1 MKRDKPDSLGFYWSS
16 VGNTVDAEESAVA
29 ANSLSSIVL
38 HGLRCGMAGLLVVM
52 MAVPGEMFAQSKDVP
67 MAQAS
72 TKNAQSKVEGD
83 ERILQALGR
92 FTYGPRAGDL
102 ERVRAM
108 GLNAWFSQQ
117 LNPAKIDDSALEAR
131 LEAYPAMRLSLP
143 QLMERYPT
151 QGMVRATM
159 NGRGPGIPGGEA
171 EKAIYADQMAR
182 QQDKKKGKNP
192 DDMADDVAPL
202 PQEQAAAILAMP
214 PDKRFSALCRMKP
227 QQLRQLRQSLDR
239 DQKEHLTDG
248 FTAQQVEMLAAFNSP
263 QGVVAAEVVQTKLLR
278 DIYSERQLNEVMTD
292 FWLNHFN
299 VYMKKSQQAPYYI
312 ASYEHDVIRPRAL
325 GHFEDLLVAVASSP
339 AMMNYLDNSLS
350 VGPRSEFA
358 NRPARNTKNAKRP
371 DGLNENYARELMELH
386 TVGVNGGYT
395 QKDVT
400 EVAKVFTGWTVGG
413 KRNLRVDSYSRR
425 PWMVMQENGA
435 EQVVPEFDWT
445 RHEPGS
451 KVVMGVTIKEGGEKE
466 GMQVLHM
473 LATSP
478 KTAQFIS
485 TKLAV
490 RFVSDDPPQAM
501 VDRMAKTF
509 LSTNGD
515 IRRVLMAMINS
526 PEFWSREAYRAK
538 VKTPQDFVVSAVR
551 ASGAEVESPGA
562 LVNVIADLGMPL
574 YGMQT
579 PNGYSMKADPWNNTA
594 SLVERMNFAL
604 ALSSNRVAGVTTDW
618 TTVLGNQSGTL
629 TPEAKEAKLED
640 RLLHI
645 AVGERTRQ
653 TILTQISTDAEQ
665 QEASL
670 KQVAVKDRKRDPLAV
685 VAGKAWR
692 PEEMS
697 GIDSQSALA
706 AGLLFG
712 SPEFQR
718 R

>member
-1 MKRDKPDSLGFYWSS
+1 M
-16 VGNTVDAEESAVA
+16 
-29 ANSLSSIVL
+29 ANSLSSIAL
-38 HGLRCGMAGLLVVM
+38 RSLRCGMAGLLVAVM
-52 MAVPGEMFAQSKDVP
+52 AAPGEIFAQHMNAP
-67 MAQAS
+67 MIPA
-72 TKNAQSKVEGD
+72 KNSQGKVEGD
-83 ERILQALGR
+83 EKILHALDR

-108 GLNAWFSQQ
+108 GLKAWFSQQ
-117 LNPAKIDDSALEAR
+117 LNPAGIDDRALEER
-131 LEAYPAMRLSLP
+131 LAAYPAMRLSLP
-143 QLMERYPT
+143 QLMEMYPT

-159 NGRGPGIPGGEA
+159 NGRGPGVPSGEA
-171 EKAIYADQMAR
+171 ERAIYADQMAR
-182 QQDKKKGKNP
+182 QQDKKKGKNS
-192 DDMADDVAPL
+192 DDMSDDVPRL
-202 PQEQAAAILAMP
+202 PQEQTEAILALP

-227 QQLRQLRQSLDR
+227 QQLRQLRQSLNR
-239 DQKEHLTDG
+239 DQGEHLTDG
-248 FTAQQVEMLAAFNSP
+248 FTAQQIEMLAAFNSP

-299 VYMKKSQQAPYYI
+299 VYIRKSQQAPYYI
-312 ASYEHDVIRPRAL
+312 ASYERDVIRPRAL
-325 GHFEDLLVAVASSP
+325 GRFEDLLVAVASSP

-350 VGPRSEFA
+350 VGPRSQFA
-358 NRPARNTKNAKRP
+358 NRPARNDKHP

-413 KRNLRVDSYSRR
+413 KRNIRVEAYSRWPQMAMR
-425 PWMVMQENGA
+425 ENGA
-435 EQVVPEFDWT
+435 EQVVSEFDWT

-466 GMQVLHM
+466 GLQVLHM

-501 VDRMAKTF
+501 VDRMARAF
-509 LSTNGD
+509 MSTNGD
-515 IRRVLMAMINS
+515 IRRVLLAMINS
-526 PEFWSREAYRAK
+526 PEFWSSESYRAK
-538 VKTPQDFVVSAVR
+538 VKTPQDFVASAVR

-618 TTVLGNQSGTL
+618 ASVLGNQGGTL
-629 TPEAKEAKLED
+629 TPEAKEARLED
-640 RLLHI
+640 ELLHV

-670 KQVAVKDRKRDPLAV
+670 KQVTVKDRKRDPLAV
-685 VAGKAWR
+685 VTGKAWR
-692 PEEMS
+692 SENMS
-697 GIDSQSALA
+697 GIDSESALA

>member
-1 MKRDKPDSLGFYWSS
+1 MASD
-16 VGNTVDAEESAVA
+16 
-29 ANSLSSIVL
+29 SLSSIAL
-38 HGLRCGMAGLLVVM
+38 RSLRCTIAGLLVVTT
-52 MAVPGEMFAQSKDVP
+52 ATPAELIAQGRDESISSAKV
-67 MAQAS
+67 AQG
-72 TKNAQSKVEGD
+72 KVEGD
-83 ERILQALGR
+83 EKILHALDR

-108 GLNAWFSQQ
+108 GLNAWFNQQ
-117 LNPAKIDDSALEAR
+117 LDPSRIDESALEAR

-143 QLMERYPT
+143 QLIERYPT
-151 QGMVRATM
+151 QGMVRASM
-159 NGRGPGIPGGEA
+159 NGRGSGIPGGEA
-171 EKAIYADQMAR
+171 ERAIYADQMAR
-182 QQDKKKGKNP
+182 QQDKKNGKNLE
-192 DDMADDVAPL
+192 DMADDIPL
-202 PQEQAAAILAMP
+202 LSPEQTAAILAMP
-214 PDKRFSALCRMKP
+214 ADKRFSALCRMNP
-227 QQLRQLRQSLDR
+227 QQLKQLRQSLNL

-248 FTAQQVEMLAAFNSP
+248 FTPQQIEVLAAFNSP

-299 VYMKKSQQAPYYI
+299 VYMRKSQQTPYYI
-312 ASYEHDVIRPRAL
+312 ASYERDIIRPRAL
-325 GHFEDLLVAVASSP
+325 GNFEDLLVAVASSP

-358 NRPARNTKNAKRP
+358 NRPSRNANAKRP

-386 TVGVNGGYT
+386 TIGVNGGYT

-413 KRNLRVDSYSRR
+413 KRSLRLDANMRTR
-425 PWMVMQENGA
+425 IIMQENGA
-435 EQVVPEFDWT
+435 EQVVPEFDWSK
-445 RHEPGS
+445 HEPGS
-451 KVVMGVTIKEGGEKE
+451 KFVMGVTIKESGEKE
-466 GMQVLHM
+466 GLQVLHM

-478 KTAQFIS
+478 KTARFIS

-501 VDRMAKTF
+501 VDRMTKTF
-509 LSTNGD
+509 TDTHGD
-515 IRRVLMAMINS
+515 IRHVLLAMINS

-551 ASGAEVESPGA
+551 ASGAEVQSPGA

-579 PNGYSMKADPWNNTA
+579 PNGYSMKADSWNNTA

-618 TTVLGNQSGTL
+618 VAVLENQGGTM
-629 TPEAKEAKLED
+629 TPDAKEAKLED
-640 RLLHI
+640 KLLHI
-645 AVGERTRQ
+645 MVGERTRQ
-653 TILTQISTDAEQ
+653 TILTQISADAEQ

-670 KQVAVKDRKRDPLAV
+670 RQVTIRDRKRDALAV
-685 VAGKAWR
+685 VSGKAWR
-692 PEEMS
+692 PEDMS
-697 GIDSQSALA
+697 GIDSESALA

>member
-1 MKRDKPDSLGFYWSS
+1 MAS
-16 VGNTVDAEESAVA
+16 
-29 ANSLSSIVL
+29 SLSSIAL
-38 HGLRCGMAGLLVVM
+38 RSLRCGTAGLLAMM
-52 MAVPGEMFAQSKDVP
+52 MAAPSEIFAQSKEAP
-67 MAQAS
+67 MAQGSAKS
-72 TKNAQSKVEGD
+72 SQGKIEGD
-83 ERILQALGR
+83 EKILHALDR

-117 LNPAKIDDSALEAR
+117 LNPSSIDDRALEER
-131 LEAYPAMRLSLP
+131 LAVYPAMRLSLP
-143 QLMERYPT
+143 QLMEMYPT

-159 NGRGPGIPGGEA
+159 NGRGPGVPSGEA

-192 DDMADDVAPL
+192 DDMAEDVPRL
-202 PQEQAAAILAMP
+202 PQEQTEAILALP
-214 PDKRFSALCRMKP
+214 PDKRFSALCRMRP
-227 QQLRQLRQSLDR
+227 QELRQLRQSLNR
-239 DQKEHLTDG
+239 DQREHLTDG
-248 FTAQQVEMLAAFNSP
+248 FTAQQIEMLAAFNSP
-263 QGVVAAEVVQTKLLR
+263 QGVVAAEVVQTKLVR
-278 DIYSERQLNEVMTD
+278 DIYTERQLNEVMTD

-312 ASYEHDVIRPRAL
+312 ASYERDVIRPRAL
-325 GHFEDLLVAVASSP
+325 GRFEDLLVAVASSP

-350 VGPRSEFA
+350 VGPRSQFA
-358 NRPARNTKNAKRP
+358 NRPARNDKNAKRP

-413 KRNLRVDSYSRR
+413 KRNMRIEAYPRW

-445 RHEPGS
+445 KHEPGS
-451 KVVMGVTIKEGGEKE
+451 KVVMGVTIKESGEKE
-466 GMQVLHM
+466 GLQVLHM

-490 RFVSDDPPQAM
+490 RFVSDNPPQAM
-501 VDRMAKTF
+501 IDRMAKTF
-509 LSTNGD
+509 TSSNGD

-526 PEFWSREAYRAK
+526 PEFWSRETYRAK

-562 LVNVIADLGMPL
+562 LVNVIADLGMPQ

-618 TTVLGNQSGTL
+618 AAVLGNQDGTL
-629 TPEAKEAKLED
+629 TPETKEAKLED
-640 RLLHI
+640 KLLHI
-645 AVGERTRQ
+645 SVGERTRQ
-653 TILTQISTDAEQ
+653 TILMQISTDADQ

-670 KQVAVKDRKRDPLAV
+670 KQVTVKDRKRDPLAV
-685 VAGKAWR
+685 VSGKAWR
-692 PEEMS
+692 LEDMS
-697 GIDSQSALA
+697 VIDSQSALA

>member
-1 MKRDKPDSLGFYWSS
+1 M
-16 VGNTVDAEESAVA
+16 
-29 ANSLSSIVL
+29 ANSLSSIARQS
-38 HGLRCGMAGLLVVM
+38 LRCGMAGLLVLTI
-52 MAVPGEMFAQSKDVP
+52 AVPGEIFAQNKE
-67 MAQAS
+67 AS
-72 TKNAQSKVEGD
+72 MPKPSAKSQQGKVEGNQNKVEGD
-83 ERILQALGR
+83 EKILHALDR
-92 FTYGPRAGDL
+92 FTYGPRTGDL

-108 GLNAWFSQQ
+108 GLSAWFSQQ
-117 LNPAKIDDSALEAR
+117 LSPSKIDDTALDAR
-131 LEAYPAMRLSLP
+131 LEAYPAMHLSLP

-151 QGMVRATM
+151 QGMVRAAM

-171 EKAIYADQMAR
+171 EKAIYAVQMAR
-182 QQDKKKGKNP
+182 QQAKKNGKKP
-192 DDMADDVAPL
+192 DEMADDIAPL
-202 PQEQAAAILAMP
+202 PPEQTAAILALP

-227 QQLRQLRQSLDR
+227 QELRQLRQSLNR
-239 DQKEHLTDG
+239 DQREHLTDG
-248 FTAQQVEMLAAFNSP
+248 FTAQQIEMLAAFFSP
-263 QGVVAAEVVQTKLLR
+263 QGVVAAEIMQTKLLR

-299 VYMKKSQQAPYYI
+299 VYMRKSQQAPYYI
-312 ASYEHDVIRPRAL
+312 VSYEHDVIRPRAL
-325 GHFEDLLVAVASSP
+325 GRFEDLLVAVASSP

-358 NRPARNTKNAKRP
+358 NRPARNLQKGKRP

-413 KRNLRVDSYSRR
+413 KRNLLFGQYARFPR
-425 PWMVMQENGA
+425 MTMQENPA
-435 EQVVPEFDWT
+435 EQVIPEFDWT

-451 KVVMGVTIKEGGEKE
+451 KIVMGVTIKEGGEKE
-466 GMQVLHM
+466 GLQVLHM

-490 RFVSDDPPQAM
+490 RFVSDDPSSAL
-501 VDRMAKTF
+501 VNRMAKTF
-509 LSTNGD
+509 LDTHGD
-515 IRRVLMAMINS
+515 IRQVLLTMINS

-538 VKTPQDFVVSAVR
+538 VKTPQDFVISAVR
-551 ASGAEVESPGA
+551 ASGAEVQSPGA
-562 LVNVIADLGMPL
+562 LVTVITDLAMPI

-594 SLVERMNFAL
+594 ALVERMNFAL
-604 ALSSNRVAGVTTDW
+604 ALSSNRVAGVTTNW
-618 TTVLGNQSGTL
+618 PAVLGDQSGTL

-640 RLLHI
+640 SLLHI
-645 AVGERTRQ
+645 TVAERTRQ
-653 TILTQISTDAEQ
+653 TILKQISTDAEQ

-670 KQVAVKDRKRDPLAV
+670 RQVTVKDRKRDPLAL
-685 VAGKAWR
+685 VAGKPWR
-692 PEEMS
+692 PENMS
-697 GIDSQSALA
+697 GLDSESALA

>member
-1 MKRDKPDSLGFYWSS
+1 MAS
-16 VGNTVDAEESAVA
+16 
-29 ANSLSSIVL
+29 SLSSIAL
-38 HGLRCGMAGLLVVM
+38 RSLRCGTAGLLAVM
-52 MAVPGEMFAQSKDVP
+52 MAAPSEIFAQSKEAP
-67 MAQAS
+67 MAQGS
-72 TKNAQSKVEGD
+72 EKSSQGKIEGD
-83 ERILQALGR
+83 EKILHALDR

-117 LNPAKIDDSALEAR
+117 LNPSRIDDRALEER
-131 LEAYPAMRLSLP
+131 LVVYPAMRLSLP
-143 QLMERYPT
+143 QLMEMYPT

-159 NGRGPGIPGGEA
+159 NGRGPGVPSGEA

-192 DDMADDVAPL
+192 DDMAEDVPRL
-202 PQEQAAAILAMP
+202 PQEQTEAILALP
-214 PDKRFSALCRMKP
+214 PDKRFSALCRMRP
-227 QQLRQLRQSLDR
+227 QELRQLRQSLNR
-239 DQKEHLTDG
+239 DQREHLTDG
-248 FTAQQVEMLAAFNSP
+248 FTAQQIEMLAAFNSP

-278 DIYSERQLNEVMTD
+278 DIYTERQLNEVMTD

-299 VYMKKSQQAPYYI
+299 VYIRKSQQAPYYI
-312 ASYEHDVIRPRAL
+312 ASYERDVIRPRAL
-325 GHFEDLLVAVASSP
+325 GRFEDLLVAVASSP

-350 VGPRSEFA
+350 VGPRSQFA
-358 NRPARNTKNAKRP
+358 NRPARNDKNAKRP

-413 KRNLRVDSYSRR
+413 KRNMRIEAYPRWPR
-425 PWMVMQENGA
+425 MVMQENGA

-445 RHEPGS
+445 KHEPGS

-466 GMQVLHM
+466 GLQVLHM

-501 VDRMAKTF
+501 IDRMAKTF
-509 LSTNGD
+509 TSSNGD

-526 PEFWSREAYRAK
+526 PEFWSRETYRAK

-618 TTVLGNQSGTL
+618 AAVLGNQGGTL
-629 TPEAKEAKLED
+629 TPETKEAKLED
-640 RLLHI
+640 KLLHI
-645 AVGERTRQ
+645 SVGERTRQ
-653 TILTQISTDAEQ
+653 TILMQISTDADQ

-670 KQVAVKDRKRDPLAV
+670 KQVTVKDRKRDPLAV
-685 VAGKAWR
+685 VSGKAWR
-692 PEEMS
+692 PEDMS

>member
-1 MKRDKPDSLGFYWSS
+1 MTPD
-16 VGNTVDAEESAVA
+16 
-29 ANSLSSIVL
+29 SLSSIAL
-38 HGLRCGMAGLLVVM
+38 RSLRCATAALL
-52 MAVPGEMFAQSKDVP
+52 AVTIAAPVELFAQSKE
-67 MAQAS
+67 AS
-72 TKNAQSKVEGD
+72 MPSAKTTQGKLDSNEK
-83 ERILQALGR
+83 ILHALDR

-108 GLNAWFSQQ
+108 GLNAWFNQQ
-117 LNPAKIDDSALEAR
+117 LNPPKIDDSALEAR

-143 QLMERYPT
+143 QLIERYPT

-171 EKAIYADQMAR
+171 EKAIYADQMER
-182 QQDKKKGKNP
+182 QQNKKNGKNP
-192 DDMADDVAPL
+192 DDMADDVTPL
-202 PQEQAAAILAMP
+202 PLEQTSAILAMP

-227 QQLRQLRQSLDR
+227 QQLRQLRQSLNR

-248 FTAQQVEMLAAFNSP
+248 FTPQQIEMLAAFNSP

-278 DIYSERQLNEVMTD
+278 DIYTERQLNEIMTD

-299 VYMKKSQQAPYYI
+299 VYIKKSQQAPYYI
-312 ASYEHDVIRPRAL
+312 ASYERDVIRPRAL
-325 GHFEDLLVAVASSP
+325 GNFEDLLVAVASSP

-350 VGPRSEFA
+350 VGPRSDFA
-358 NRPARNTKNAKRP
+358 NRPARNAKRP

-413 KRNLRVDSYSRR
+413 KRNLRLQANTFR
-425 PWMVMQENGA
+425 PRLVMQENGA

-451 KVVMGVTIKEGGEKE
+451 KLVLGVTIKESGEKE
-466 GMQVLHM
+466 GLQVLHM

-490 RFVSDDPPQAM
+490 RFVSDDPPPAL

-509 LSTNGD
+509 IDTHGD
-515 IRRVLMAMINS
+515 IRHVLFTMIKS
-526 PEFWSREAYRAK
+526 PEFWSHEAYRAK

-551 ASGAEVESPGA
+551 ASGADVESPGA

-618 TTVLGNQSGTL
+618 ATVLGNQNGTM

-645 AVGERTRQ
+645 TVADRTRQ

-685 VAGKAWR
+685 VAGKTWR
-692 PEEMS
+692 PEDMS
-697 GIDSQSALA
+697 GIDSESALA

>member
-1 MKRDKPDSLGFYWSS
+1 M
-16 VGNTVDAEESAVA
+16 
-29 ANSLSSIVL
+29 ANSLSSIAL
-38 HGLRCGMAGLLVVM
+38 RSLRCGMAGLLAVM
-52 MAVPGEMFAQSKDVP
+52 MAAPGEIFAQSMTAP
-67 MAQAS
+67 MTPA
-72 TKNAQSKVEGD
+72 KNLQGKVEGD
-83 ERILQALGR
+83 EKILHALDR

-108 GLNAWFSQQ
+108 GLKAWFSQQ
-117 LNPAKIDDSALEAR
+117 LNPTSIDDRALEER
-131 LEAYPAMRLSLP
+131 LAAYPAMRLSLP
-143 QLMERYPT
+143 QLMEMYPT

-159 NGRGPGIPGGEA
+159 NGRGPGVPSGEA
-171 EKAIYADQMAR
+171 ERAIYADQMAR
-182 QQDKKKGKNP
+182 QQDKKKGKNA
-192 DDMADDVAPL
+192 DDMSDDVPRL
-202 PQEQAAAILAMP
+202 PQEQTEAILALP

-227 QQLRQLRQSLDR
+227 QQLRQLRQSLNR

-248 FTAQQVEMLAAFNSP
+248 FTAQQIEMLAAFSSP

-299 VYMKKSQQAPYYI
+299 VYIRKSQQAPYYI
-312 ASYEHDVIRPRAL
+312 VSYERDVIRPRAL
-325 GHFEDLLVAVASSP
+325 GRFEDLLVAVASSP

-350 VGPRSEFA
+350 VGPRSQFA
-358 NRPARNTKNAKRP
+358 NRPARNDKRP

-413 KRNLRVDSYSRR
+413 KRNIRVEAYSRWPR
-425 PWMVMQENGA
+425 MAMQENGA

-466 GMQVLHM
+466 GLQVLHM

-478 KTAQFIS
+478 KTAQLIS

-490 RFVSDDPPQAM
+490 RFASDDPPQAM
-501 VDRMAKTF
+501 VDRMAKAF
-509 LSTNGD
+509 MSTNGD
-515 IRRVLMAMINS
+515 IRRVLLAMINS
-526 PEFWSREAYRAK
+526 PEFWSNESYRAK
-538 VKTPQDFVVSAVR
+538 VKTPQDFVASAVR

-618 TTVLGNQSGTL
+618 ATMLGNQGGTL
-629 TPEAKEAKLED
+629 GPEAKEARLED
-640 RLLHI
+640 KLLHM

-653 TILTQISTDAEQ
+653 TILTEISTDAEK

-670 KQVAVKDRKRDPLAV
+670 KQVTVKDRKRDPLAV
-685 VAGKAWR
+685 VTGKAWR
-692 PEEMS
+692 PENMS
-697 GIDSQSALA
+697 GIDSESALA

>member
-1 MKRDKPDSLGFYWSS
+1 MAS
-16 VGNTVDAEESAVA
+16 
-29 ANSLSSIVL
+29 SLSSIVL
-38 HGLRCGMAGLLVVM
+38 QSLHCGMAGLLVTM
-52 MAVPGEMFAQSKDVP
+52 MAVPGEMLAQGKDAP
-67 MAQAS
+67 MAQNSAKGS
-72 TKNAQSKVEGD
+72 QGKVEGD
-83 ERILQALGR
+83 EKILQALNR

-117 LNPAKIDDSALEAR
+117 LSPSSIDDRALEER
-131 LEAYPAMRLSLP
+131 LAVYPAMRLSLP
-143 QLMERYPT
+143 QLMEMYPT

-159 NGRGPGIPGGEA
+159 NGRGPGVPSGEA
-171 EKAIYADQMAR
+171 ERAIYADQMAR
-182 QQDKKKGKNP
+182 QQDKKKGKRP
-192 DDMADDVAPL
+192 EDMAADDVPRL
-202 PQEQAAAILAMP
+202 PQEQTEAILAMP
-214 PDKRFSALCRMKP
+214 PDKRFSALCRMRP
-227 QQLRQLRQSLDR
+227 HELRQLRQSLNR
-239 DQKEHLTDG
+239 DQREHLTDG
-248 FTAQQVEMLAAFNSP
+248 FTAQQIEMLAAFNSP

-278 DIYSERQLNEVMTD
+278 DIYTERQLNEVMTD

-312 ASYEHDVIRPRAL
+312 ASYERDIVRPRAL
-325 GHFEDLLVAVASSP
+325 GRFEDLLVAVASSP

-350 VGPRSEFA
+350 VGPRSQFA
-358 NRPARNTKNAKRP
+358 NRPARNDKNAKRP

-413 KRNLRVDSYSRR
+413 KRNMRIEAYSRWPR
-425 PWMVMQENGA
+425 MVMQENGA

-451 KVVMGVTIKEGGEKE
+451 KVVMGVTVKESGEKE
-466 GMQVLHM
+466 GLQVLHM
-473 LATSP
+473 LAASP

-501 VDRMAKTF
+501 VDRMTKAF
-509 LSTNGD
+509 MSTNGD

-526 PEFWSREAYRAK
+526 PEFWSRETYRAK

-618 TTVLGNQSGTL
+618 AVVLANQGGTL

-640 RLLHI
+640 KLLHL
-645 AVGERTRQ
+645 AVGDRTRQ

-670 KQVAVKDRKRDPLAV
+670 KQVTVKDRKRDPLAV
-685 VAGKAWR
+685 VTGKAWR
-692 PEEMS
+692 PENMS
-697 GIDSQSALA
+697 GIDSESALA